1 MNQSLRSTS
10 QCIAIVSSM
19 WHADIVARAR
29 EAFIDD
35 MASGGWLPDKLFSC
49 EVPGAFEIPLRAQML
64 ARSGRYAAIV
74 ACGMVVNGGIYRHDF
89 VARTVIDALMR
100 VQLDTGVPVL
110 SVVLTPQ
117 AFHEHEEHRRFF
129 GEHFVKKGREAARA
143 CQHVLAHAPPAR
155 EAGSDE
161 RLHHQQH
168 DHP

>member
-1 MNQSLRSTS
+1 MDQSSRTTP
-10 QCIAIVSSM
+10 QRIAVVSSM
-19 WHADIVARAR
+19 WHADIVAKAR

-35 MASGGWLPDKLFSC
+35 MSRSGWRANDLVSHD
-49 EVPGAFEIPLRAQML
+49 VPGAFEIPLRAQTL

-74 ACGMVVNGGIYRHDF
+74 ACGMVVDGGIYRHDF

-117 AFHEHEEHRRFF
+117 AFHEHEEHRHFF

-143 CQHVLAHAPPAR
+143 CQHVLAQKQTQR
-155 EAGSDE
+155 EME
-161 RLHHQQH
+161 
-168 DHP
+168 